1 MTAQIGFWKS
11 HKHLLYNMAAKNLTI
26 GANYISEV
34 DLVDSDGNSV
44 TLADI
49 GTYSVEIWQHRRLI
63 ETIPTGAKLTAGT
76 TASKLKI
83 EISEA
88 TSLKFREGMVIARV
102 VGEKTNILYTADGVR
117 ISLPDYHILTMYIQ
131 LPEDEEAV
139 TTVIDHYR
147 GLYDASGNVQPTTGG
162 AGTGGAILG
171 GDYWIINVA
180 GTIFG
185 IPVNVGNTI
194 TSKINNPGATSGNW
208 TITGNMS

>member
-1 MTAQIGFWKS
+1 
-11 HKHLLYNMAAKNLTI
+11 MATSLTI
-26 GANYISEV
+26 GANYIVEV
-34 DLVDSDGNSV
+34 DLVDSDGN
-44 TLADI
+44 TLNRSDI
-49 GTYSVEIWQHRRLI
+49 ATMTVQIRQYGRLAESI
-63 ETIPTGAKLTAGT
+63 TKPNAKLTDGT
-76 TASKLKI
+76 TASKQKI
-83 EISEA
+83 EISPA
-88 TSLKFREGMVIARV
+88 TSLLLREGRVYARV
-102 VGEKTNILYTADGVR
+102 VSGETDSLYTVGGARV
-117 ISLPDYHILTMYIQ
+117 SMPDYHILTMYIQ

-171 GDYWIINVA
+171 GDYWIIGTA

-185 IPVNVGNTI
+185 IPVNVGNII